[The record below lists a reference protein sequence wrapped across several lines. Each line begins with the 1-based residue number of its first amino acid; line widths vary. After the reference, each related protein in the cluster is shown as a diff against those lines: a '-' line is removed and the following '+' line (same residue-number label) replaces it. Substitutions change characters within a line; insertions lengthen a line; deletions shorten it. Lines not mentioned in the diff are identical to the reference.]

1 MPLRLMISLSNV
13 EFEYQQEIISYA
25 MRRLPIVRAM
35 IDQTGLGR
43 NLAEN
48 LIKIW
53 PLRIAGVNFTQANK
67 HFFAA
72 ELKKGLQTLK
82 IRIPIDRRLAYQLHS
97 VKRVVSG
104 TILKFDAIDDGK
116 DKGHGD
122 CFWALAMAVFAGKQF
137 VMFGNQDA
145 TGEGMISYW

>member
-1 MPLRLMISLSNV
+1 MPLRLMISMTNV
-13 EFEYQQEIISYA
+13 EFEYQQEVITYA
-25 MRRLPIVRAM
+25 LRSLPIVRLL

-43 NLAEN
+43 NMAEN
-48 LIKIW
+48 IVKLH
-53 PLRIAGVNFTQANK
+53 PLKAAGVTFTQASK
-67 HFFAA
+67 HLWAS
-72 ELKKGLQTLK
+72 ELKKMIQTLRV
-82 IRIPIDRRLAYQLHS
+82 RIPPDRRLAYQLHS

-104 TILKFDAIDDGK
+104 TLLKFDAIDDGK

-122 CFWALAMAVFAGKQF
+122 QFWALALAVFAGKQF